1 MLTKDDVRFVHER
14 IAPHAAPVLS
24 LYADV
29 NPGRPENARRAWV
42 IRVKNALRELELPEE
57 VRARVVD
64 ALEEQVI
71 PEART
76 LVLFASQDLFR
87 RYDLHCELP
96 VVDLAHGR
104 VEARW
109 GEPYVT
115 PLVYA
120 MDEYERAGIL
130 WLEGER
136 WRFFEVFLG
145 EIQEAEQIFAAV
157 DPEDWQRLRECD
169 RSRGAAL
176 ARPHPYPDRDK
187 YSRRLEAWGYRFL
200 RRLGHLVER
209 AVAEREIHRLV
220 LLGRQEATRN
230 FEQCLSRAM
239 RRRVVAHTSE
249 TPPPDASP
257 RLVLETVGPVLEAAE
272 RAQEL
277 RLLESVCSQPGVW
290 GLSATLGALQQG
302 RLAVLV
308 APWTL
313 QARVWQ
319 CPDGW
324 VAASRQEALALCADP
339 GPKEVPLRDHIAE
352 LAADFAARLE
362 FVRGEAE
369 RRLTAE
375 LGGLAGLLRW

>member
-1 MLTKDDVRFVHER
+1 VLTKDDVRFVHER
-14 IAPHAAPVLS
+14 IAPYAAPVLS

-42 IRVKNALRELELPEE
+42 IRVKNALRELELPDE
-57 VRARVVD
+57 VRARVVV

-71 PEART
+71 LDART
-76 LVLFASQDLFR
+76 LVLFASRDLFR

-120 MDEYERAGIL
+120 LDEYERAGIV
-130 WLEGER
+130 WLTGER

-157 DPEDWQRLRECD
+157 DPEDWQCLREYD
-169 RSRGAAL
+169 RSRGAAV

-200 RRLGHLVER
+200 RRLAHLVER

-239 RRRVVAHTSE
+239 RGRVVAHTSDA
-249 TPPPDASP
+249 PLPDASP
-257 RLVLETVGPVLEAAE
+257 RLVLEKVGPVLEAAE
-272 RAQEL
+272 REQEL
-277 RLLESVCSQPGVW
+277 RLLERIRSQPGVC
-290 GLSATLGALQQG
+290 GLSATLRALQEG

-308 APWTL
+308 VPWTL
-313 QARVWQ
+313 EARVWQ

-324 VAASRQEALALCADP
+324 VAASPQEAVVLCPDAEAA
-339 GPKEVPLRDHIAE
+339 EVPLRDHIAE
-352 LAADFAARLE
+352 LAASFAARLE

-375 LGGLAGLLRW
+375 LGGLAGLPRW

>member
-249 TPPPDASP
+249 TPPDASP